1 MSRDQGRRLQS
12 AIDNNGSMML
22 KRYDRQRDILNL
34 LEPNQTRAIAD
45 IAKALSVS
53 EETIRRELRVMEE
66 AGAIVRLHGA
76 VRLPPQEIEGPFDLR
91 MQKNVAGKTRI
102 AEAVAKFIAD
112 GDTLFL
118 DSGSTACFVAK
129 ALGEHRQLKIITNSL
144 AVAQAVRKDR
154 GHTLFLAGG
163 ELNAAYQSFSD
174 RHAQDFLAGF
184 RPSLSV
190 LTVGAVNL
198 EHGLMDHSPSEAI
211 MSRIAYSTA
220 SRVLLA
226 VDEGKFG
233 RIGLVH
239 TASLKDVDVLV
250 TDQPLSPA
258 FQEAFAH
265 AEVVIA

>member
-1 MSRDQGRRLQS
+1 
-12 AIDNNGSMML
+12 ML

-66 AGAIVRLHGA
+66 TGAIVRLHGA

-91 MQKNVAGKTRI
+91 MQTNVAAKTRI
-102 AEAVAKFIAD
+102 AEAVVKFISD

-118 DSGSTACFVAK
+118 DSGSTSCFVAK

-144 AVAQAVRKDR
+144 AVAQAIRKDR

-163 ELNAAYQSFSD
+163 ELNAVYQSFSD
-174 RHAQDFLAGF
+174 RNAQEFVAGF
-184 RPSLSV
+184 RPALSI
-190 LTVGAVNL
+190 LTVGAVHA
-198 EHGLMDHSPSEAI
+198 EHGLMDHSPGEAN
-211 MSRIAYSTA
+211 MSRIAYATA

-226 VDEGKFG
+226 ADQGKFG

-239 TASLKDVDVLV
+239 TAAIKDVDILI
-250 TDQPLSPA
+250 TDAALAPVFQDA
-258 FQEAFAH
+258 FSH
-265 AEVVIA
+265 AEVVVV

>member
-1 MSRDQGRRLQS
+1 
-12 AIDNNGSMML
+12 ML

-66 AGAIVRLHGA
+66 AGTIVRLHGA

-102 AEAVAKFIAD
+102 AEAVVKFVSD

-118 DSGSTACFVAK
+118 DSGSTSCFVAK
-129 ALGEHRQLKIITNSL
+129 ALAEHRQLKIITNSL
-144 AVAQAVRKDR
+144 AVAQAIRKDR

-163 ELNAAYQSFSD
+163 EMNAAYQSFSD
-174 RHAQDFLAGF
+174 RHAQDFVAGF
-184 RPSLSV
+184 RPSLSI

-226 VDEGKFG
+226 ADHGKFG
-233 RIGLVH
+233 RLGLVH
-239 TASLKDVDVLV
+239 TASIEDVDVLV
-250 TDQPLSPA
+250 TDAPLSVE
-258 FQEAFAH
+258 FQEAFSD
-265 AEVVIA
+265 AEIVVA

>member
-1 MSRDQGRRLQS
+1 
-12 AIDNNGSMML
+12 
-22 KRYDRQRDILNL
+22 
-34 LEPNQTRAIAD
+34 
-45 IAKALSVS
+45 
-53 EETIRRELRVMEE
+53 MEE

-102 AEAVAKFIAD
+102 AEAVVKFVVD

-118 DSGSTACFVAK
+118 DSGSTSCFVAK

-163 ELNAAYQSFSD
+163 ELNAAYQAFSD

-184 RPSLSV
+184 RPSLSI
-190 LTVGAVNL
+190 LTVGAVSL

-220 SRVLLA
+220 SRVPRQVRSGGLGA
-226 VDEGKFG
+226 HRRAEGRGHPGHRRPAERRLPGRVRPRRGGGRLGAGREPGRTNFELQAQ
-233 RIGLVH
+233 RIGRAGIIVGADDLDTGTHRNVQ
-239 TASLKDVDVLV
+239 AVQVMGPSLGGVGVATRAD
-250 TDQPLSPA
+250 
-258 FQEAFAH
+258 
-265 AEVVIA
+265 

>member
-1 MSRDQGRRLQS
+1 
-12 AIDNNGSMML
+12 ML
-22 KRYDRQRDILNL
+22 KRHDRQRDILNL

-66 AGAIVRLHGA
+66 AGSIVRLHGA
-76 VRLPPQEIEGPFDLR
+76 VRLPPQEVEGPFDLR

-102 AEAVAKFIAD
+102 AEAVVKFIAD

-118 DSGSTACFVAK
+118 DSGSTSCFVAK

-163 ELNAAYQSFSD
+163 ELNTAYQAFSD

-184 RPSLSV
+184 RPSLSI
-190 LTVGAVNL
+190 LTVGAVSL

-220 SRVLLA
+220 NRVLLA
-226 VDEGKFG
+226 VDHGKFG

-239 TASLKDVDVLV
+239 TAALKDVDILV
-250 TDQPLSPA
+250 TDAPLTPA
-258 FQEAFAH
+258 FQDAFSH
-265 AEVVIA
+265 AEVVVA

>member
-1 MSRDQGRRLQS
+1 
-12 AIDNNGSMML
+12 MML

-66 AGAIVRLHGA
+66 AGTIVRLHGA

-91 MQKNVAGKTRI
+91 MQTNIAAKTRI
-102 AEAVAKFIAD
+102 AEAVVKFISD

-118 DSGSTACFVAK
+118 DSGSTSCFVAK
-129 ALGEHRQLKIITNSL
+129 ALSEHRQLKIITNSL
-144 AVAQAVRKDR
+144 AVAQAIRKDK

-174 RHAQDFLAGF
+174 RHAQEFVSGF
-184 RPSLSV
+184 RPSLSI
-190 LTVGAVNL
+190 LTVGAVHP

-211 MSRIAYSTA
+211 MSRIAYATA

-226 VDEGKFG
+226 VDQGKFG

-239 TASLKDVDVLV
+239 TASTKDVDILV
-250 TDQPLSPA
+250 TDAPLAPA
-258 FQEAFAH
+258 FREAFSH
-265 AEVVIA
+265 AEVVVA

>member
-1 MSRDQGRRLQS
+1 
-12 AIDNNGSMML
+12 ML

-66 AGAIVRLHGA
+66 TGAIVRLHGA

-91 MQKNVAGKTRI
+91 MQTNVAAKTRI
-102 AEAVAKFIAD
+102 AEAVVKFISD

-118 DSGSTACFVAK
+118 DSGSTSCFVAK

-144 AVAQAVRKDR
+144 AVAQAIRKDR

-163 ELNAAYQSFSD
+163 ELNAVYQSFSD
-174 RHAQDFLAGF
+174 RNAQEFVAGF
-184 RPSLSV
+184 RPALSI
-190 LTVGAVNL
+190 LTVGAVHA
-198 EHGLMDHSPSEAI
+198 EHGLMDHSPGEAN
-211 MSRIAYSTA
+211 MSRIAYATA

-226 VDEGKFG
+226 ADQGKFG

-239 TASLKDVDVLV
+239 TAAIKDVDILV
-250 TDQPLSPA
+250 TDAVLTPVFQDA
-258 FQEAFAH
+258 FSH
-265 AEVVIA
+265 AEVVVV

>member
-1 MSRDQGRRLQS
+1 
-12 AIDNNGSMML
+12 MML

-34 LEPNQTRAIAD
+34 LEPHQTRAIAD

-91 MQKNVAGKTRI
+91 MQTNVAAKTRI
-102 AEAVAKFIAD
+102 AEAVTRFVSD
-112 GDTLFL
+112 GDTVFL
-118 DSGSTACFVAK
+118 DSGSTSCFVAK

-144 AVAQAVRKDR
+144 AVAQAIRKDR

-174 RHAQDFLAGF
+174 RHAQEFLGGF
-184 RPSLSV
+184 RPSLSI
-190 LTVGAVNL
+190 LTVGAIHP
-198 EHGLMDHSPSEAI
+198 EHGLMDHFPSEAI
-211 MSRIAYSTA
+211 MSRIAYATA

-226 VDEGKFG
+226 ADQGKFG
-233 RIGLVH
+233 RIGLVR
-239 TASLKDVDVLV
+239 TASTKDVDILV
-250 TDQPLSPA
+250 TDAPLASA
-258 FQEAFAH
+258 FQAAFSH
-265 AEVVIA
+265 AEVVVA